1 MTVSRSSSSTSRIP
15 SAASSSRPRVR
26 APPNSSKSCG
36 PVLLALDTSTD
47 WASVALFD
55 GRDVLAEETWH
66 AQRRHGEELF
76 PAIERILATTRSA
89 LSAVDKV
96 AVATGP
102 GSFTGLR
109 VAIAAAQG
117 LARGSG
123 AALVG
128 VSTLDVLAYPHA
140 SSKQRT
146 CPLLPAGRGEYY
158 AAFYQERNR
167 KWVRRSPFI
176 VGPLVDLCR
185 QIGTHT
191 LFVGEIDEEAE
202 STLRDLLGP
211 LAVFAPPASRMRRAG
226 YLAELGWD
234 ELAERKQAPLGALE
248 PIYVRQPAVGG
259 SFAQPF
265 APPPSDDAAL
275 ALPKRTA

>member
-1 MTVSRSSSSTSRIP
+1 M
-15 SAASSSRPRVR
+15 SA
-26 APPNSSKSCG
+26 
-36 PVLLALDTSTD
+36 LLALDTSTE
-47 WASVALFD
+47 WASVAIFD
-55 GRDVLAEETWH
+55 GTAVLAEETWH
-66 AQRRHGEELF
+66 AQRRHAEDLF
-76 PAIERILATTRSA
+76 PTIERLLA
-89 LSAVDKV
+89 LSRQQINGVDKV

-117 LARGSG
+117 LARGNG

-140 SSKQRT
+140 SSKLRT
-146 CPLLPAGRGEYY
+146 CPLLPAGRGEFY
-158 AAFYQERNR
+158 AALYQERNR
-167 KWVRRSPFI
+167 KWARRSPFI

-191 LFVGEIDEEAE
+191 LFVGEIDAEAE

-211 LAVFAPPASRMRRAG
+211 LALFAPPASRMRRAG
-226 YLAELGWD
+226 YLAELG
-234 ELAERKQAPLGALE
+234 LAERKQAPLGALE
-248 PIYVRQPAVGG
+248 PIYVRQPSMGG

-265 APPPSDDAAL
+265 APPPADDAAL
-275 ALPKRTA
+275 GLPKRTA

>member
-1 MTVSRSSSSTSRIP
+1 M
-15 SAASSSRPRVR
+15 
-26 APPNSSKSCG
+26 
-36 PVLLALDTSTD
+36 D
-47 WASVALFD
+47 
-55 GRDVLAEETWH
+55 
-66 AQRRHGEELF
+66 
-76 PAIERILATTRSA
+76 
-89 LSAVDKV
+89 AVDKI

-117 LARGSG
+117 LARGGG

-140 SSKQRT
+140 SSKLRT

-158 AAFYQERNR
+158 AALYQERNR
-167 KWVRRSPFI
+167 KWARRSPFI

-191 LFVGEIDEEAE
+191 LFVGEIDAEAE

-211 LAVFAPPASRMRRAG
+211 FALFAPPASRMRRAG
-226 YLAELGWD
+226 FLAELGWN
-234 ELAERKQAPLGALE
+234 ELAERNAPAEGKRAPRGARE
-248 PIYVRQPAVGG
+248 PIYVRQPAMGG

-265 APPPSDDAAL
+265 APPPTDDVSL
-275 ALPKRTA
+275 GLPKRSS

>member
-1 MTVSRSSSSTSRIP
+1 M
-15 SAASSSRPRVR
+15 SAI
-26 APPNSSKSCG
+26 
-36 PVLLALDTSTD
+36 LALDTSTE
-47 WASVALFD
+47 WASVAVYD
-55 GRDVLAEETWH
+55 GSAVLAEETWH
-66 AQRRHGEELF
+66 AQRRHAEELF
-76 PAIERILATTRSA
+76 PTIERVLSHARVA
-89 LSAVDKV
+89 LSPAATGDAQIDRIDKV

-146 CPLLPAGRGEYY
+146 CPLLPAGRGEFY
-158 AAFYQERNR
+158 AALYQERNR
-167 KWVRRSPFI
+167 KWARRSPFI

-191 LFVGEIDEEAE
+191 LFVGEIDPEAE

-211 LAVFAPPASRMRRAG
+211 LALFAAPASRMRRAG
-226 YLAELGWD
+226 YLAELGWNEIAD
-234 ELAERKQAPLGALE
+234 RKQQPLGSLE
-248 PIYVRQPAVGG
+248 PIYVRQPAMGG

-265 APPPSDDAAL
+265 APPPMDDVSL
-275 ALPKRTA
+275 GLPKRPS